1 MIGKCNN
8 VKKNNVTIALNV
20 FYYKKKHP
28 LYVSKY
34 NLSREKS

>member
-8 VKKNNVTIALNV
+8 VKKIMSQLLLM
-20 FYYKKKHP
+20 FFIIKKTC
-28 LYVSKY
+28 LAYVSKY